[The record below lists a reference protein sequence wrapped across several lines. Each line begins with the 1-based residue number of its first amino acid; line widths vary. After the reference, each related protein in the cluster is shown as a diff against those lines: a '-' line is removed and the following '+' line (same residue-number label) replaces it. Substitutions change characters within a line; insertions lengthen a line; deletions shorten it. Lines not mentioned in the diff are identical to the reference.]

1 MSSTIIEKSKELESY
16 IIDKRRDF
24 HKNPEIKF
32 EEERTS
38 SIVKDELN
46 KLGYSIEETAGTG
59 VIGTINGG
67 KEGNTVALRADMD
80 ALELQEEND
89 VPYRSQIDGKMHAC
103 GHDAHTAML
112 LGAAKI
118 LSEMKDELKGTL
130 KLVFQPGEEGG
141 AGGKKIIEEGKLED
155 IDAIFGIHVWSNL
168 PSGTIAT
175 SPGPVM
181 ASSDSFYLTIKGD
194 GGHAAYPH
202 QTHDPTIPANDI
214 YDALQKIVTSNI
226 DPLQPAVIKTPKME
240 TSDAYNVIPDKV
252 EINGTVRTF
261 DLDVR
266 DKIIERIKQIS
277 EHYSKAWD
285 CKLDF
290 ELERDFYPPT
300 VNDEKMTEFA
310 DSVATEYFEEE
321 QLEKQMGA
329 EDFSFYLQQ
338 KPGCFL
344 FMGTGNEKKGTDY
357 PHHHPKFDVDEA
369 ELYKGT
375 ALYVKLAIEF
385 LKGH

>member
-1 MSSTIIEKSKELESY
+1 MSGTIIEKSKELESY

-59 VIGTINGG
+59 VIATINGG

-89 VPYRSQIDGKMHAC
+89 IPYRSQIDGKMHAC

-141 AGGKKIIEEGKLED
+141 AGGKKIMDEGKLED

-226 DPLQPAVIKTPKME
+226 DPLQPAVIKTPEMK

-252 EINGTVRTF
+252 EMNGTVRTF

-266 DKIIERIKQIS
+266 EKIIERIKQVS
-277 EHYSKAWD
+277 EHYAEAWD

-300 VNDEKMTEFA
+300 VNDEKMAEFA
-310 DSVATEYFEEE
+310 EKVATEYFEKEV
-321 QLEKQMGA
+321 LEKQMGA

-344 FMGTGNEKKGTDY
+344 FMGTGNEEKGTDY

-375 ALYVKLAIEF
+375 ALYAKLAVEY
-385 LKGH
+385 LEDH